1 MKSGIYKIT
10 CLLNNQIYI
19 GYSVNLEKREKSYK
33 NNNIP
38 NQKHIKNSINSFG
51 WENHKFEII
60 EYCEKNILKEKEI
73 YWITYHNSFI
83 NGLNGNRGG
92 GGPITHTEEIKKIIS
107 EKSKN
112 NKGKRI
118 NSHWKGKS
126 KGEEF
131 SKKVS
136 MSLSNKKSHWKGK
149 SRGEEFSKK
158 LSKAKKGK
166 PLPLNNKPILQYSKE
181 GTFIQEH
188 ISIEQAAK
196 YVNGNPSAISNA
208 LKKGEKYSSCGF
220 VWKFK

>member
-19 GYSVNLEKREKSYK
+19 GYSVNLEKREKNYK

-38 NQKHIKNSINSFG
+38 NQKYIKNSINNFG

-73 YWITYHNSFI
+73 YWITYYDSFN

-92 GGPITHTEEIKKIIS
+92 GGPVTHTEEIKKIIS

-118 NSHWKGKS
+118 NSHWKGKL

-131 SKKVS
+131 SKKLS

-158 LSKAKKGK
+158 LSEAKKGK
-166 PLPLNNKPILQYSKE
+166 PLPSNNKPVLQYSKT

-196 YVNGNPSAISNA
+196 HVNGNPSAISNA

-220 VWKFK
+220 VWKYK

>member
-19 GYSVNLEKREKSYK
+19 GYSVNLEKREKNYK

-38 NQKHIKNSINSFG
+38 NQKYIKNSINNFG

-73 YWITYHNSFI
+73 YWITYYDSFN

-92 GGPITHTEEIKKIIS
+92 GGPVTHTEEIKKIIS

-118 NSHWKGKS
+118 NSHWKGKL

-131 SKKVS
+131 SKKLS

-166 PLPLNNKPILQYSKE
+166 PLPSNNKLVLQYSKT

-196 YVNGNPSAISNA
+196 HVNGNPSAISNA

-220 VWKFK
+220 VWKYK